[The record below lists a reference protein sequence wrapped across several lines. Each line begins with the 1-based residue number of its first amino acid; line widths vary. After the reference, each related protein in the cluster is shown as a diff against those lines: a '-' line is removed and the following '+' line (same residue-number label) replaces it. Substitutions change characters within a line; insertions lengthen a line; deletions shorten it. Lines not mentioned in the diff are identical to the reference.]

1 MSKTR
6 LAGALAA
13 AVCIL
18 AAACWMVTS
27 AFPLQAA
34 PQVVTDGAGVS
45 VDVGG
50 AAMMHRSAVSY
61 PEAARAKGI
70 EGTVVL
76 QARLD
81 ASGSVVDASVVSGPQ
96 ELRRAAIEAVLQWHF
111 MREYGGSTRQ
121 VSIDFT
127 LPAAEGAAS
136 QAATMARIAEA
147 PDAPDV
153 QAMIQQMRERAQTVP
168 PPPMDG
174 ADATRRPTFVVGG
187 GVAGPQGGVL
197 GSIVSNRDGSPG
209 ATATQAA
216 ASPARIKSIRVEGL
230 PDSAKNELLA
240 SLPVREGD
248 LMTPENNAKLQAA
261 ANQFDEHLS
270 VGTSVARGDDGS
282 LQVDVR
288 IATPG
293 AIPAQIRVGGNVQM
307 AQVVKTVPPVYPPLA
322 RQARIQGRVVLD
334 VVIGKDGKVQN
345 ITVNSGHALLIQAAL
360 DAVRQWE
367 YRVTLLNGQ
376 PVEVSTQVEVT
387 FALPDDAPP
396 ARP

>member
-1 MSKTR
+1 
-6 LAGALAA
+6 
-13 AVCIL
+13 
-18 AAACWMVTS
+18 
-27 AFPLQAA
+27 
-34 PQVVTDGAGVS
+34 
-45 VDVGG
+45 
-50 AAMMHRSAVSY
+50 
-61 PEAARAKGI
+61 
-70 EGTVVL
+70 
-76 QARLD
+76 
-81 ASGSVVDASVVSGPQ
+81 
-96 ELRRAAIEAVLQWHF
+96 
-111 MREYGGSTRQ
+111 
-121 VSIDFT
+121 
-127 LPAAEGAAS
+127 
-136 QAATMARIAEA
+136 
-147 PDAPDV
+147 
-153 QAMIQQMRERAQTVP
+153 
-168 PPPMDG
+168 MDG